1 MDVRTLQ
8 LVDTWRKYLPR
19 RSKADSPYFC
29 FISWYNNPGEIMQ
42 SIHVIG
48 AGLAGVEAA
57 YYLAKK
63 GIQVDLYEMRPVAKT
78 PAHHSDFFAELVCSN
93 SLKSKQLD
101 NACGLLKSEMTALGS
116 LMMETALKTEV
127 PAGNALSVD
136 RDAFASTITDII
148 KNHPLIRIHYGEVTT
163 LPEGICILATGP
175 LTSTGLSKTIQSLI
189 GEEFLSFFDASAPI
203 VEKSSINMDIAYI
216 KSRYEQDSGSYINC
230 AMDQEQYFKFYQE
243 LIQAK
248 LAPVHDFDTDYF
260 SGCMPVE
267 VMAKKGIDTLRYGPL
282 KPKGL
287 RRDENHRPYAV
298 VQLRQDNAIGSL
310 YNLVGFQ
317 TNLTYGEQ
325 KRVFR
330 LIPGLENAEFIRYGL
345 MHRNSYVCAPKVL
358 NPFLQ
363 IKSHPH
369 LFIAGQLSG
378 VEGYVESAATGI
390 FAGINAE
397 RLLKGL
403 PLTEAPFSTILGSLI
418 HYITHT
424 SVESFAPMNANFGI
438 VYGANKHHRD
448 QTIEASQKAMQ
459 NWLKALYESDPR

>member
-1 MDVRTLQ
+1 
-8 LVDTWRKYLPR
+8 
-19 RSKADSPYFC
+19 
-29 FISWYNNPGEIMQ
+29 MQ

-63 GIQVDLYEMRPVAKT
+63 GIKVELYEMRPQKK
-78 PAHHSDFFAELVCSN
+78 PPSHHSDFFAELVCSN

-101 NACGLLKSEMTALGS
+101 NACGLLKNEMAMLGS
-116 LMMETALKTEV
+116 LMIEAAYKTEV

-136 RDAFASTITDII
+136 RDAFAAYITDKI
-148 KNHPLIRIHYGEVTT
+148 KNERLITIHYGEVTT
-163 LPEGICILATGP
+163 LPTGICIIATGP
-175 LTSTGLSKTIQSLI
+175 LTSDGLTQTIQTLI
-189 GEEFLSFFDASAPI
+189 GNEFLSFFDASAPI
-203 VEKSSINMDIAYI
+203 IEKSSINMDIAYI

-230 AMDQEQYFKFYQE
+230 AMDQAEYLAFYQA
-243 LIQAK
+243 LINAK
-248 LAPVHDFDTDYF
+248 IAPVHDFDTDYF

-282 KPKGL
+282 KPRGL

-317 TNLTYGEQ
+317 TNLTYSEQ
-325 KRVFR
+325 RRVFR
-330 LIPGLENAEFIRYGL
+330 MIPGLEAAEFVRYGL

-358 NPFLQ
+358 NTHLQ
-363 IKSHPH
+363 IKEHPH

-390 FAGINAE
+390 LAAINAE
-397 RLLKGL
+397 RLLKGQ
-403 PLTEAPFSTILGSLI
+403 PLTEAPFATILGSLM

-448 QTIEASQKAMQ
+448 QTIDASTKAM
-459 NWLKALYESDPR
+459 NEWIEALHE